1 MVFHAVVEFV
11 GHILDIKDIFIVV
24 DGLFIVSFLQ
34 LFASAFCLPE
44 ELPKPA
50 NCPGANSGCQAVHP
64 STGYKTTA
72 TPN

>member
-1 MVFHAVVEFV
+1 M
-11 GHILDIKDIFIVV
+11 